1 LAAFSPVFEEKLPVP
16 FSADDPMT
24 QKRAISRK
32 GAKSAKGGAITSP
45 RSSNGESSGMAGRE
59 ELIPSIQNV
68 VGVILAVTE
77 NRNWIEVF
85 FEGDL
90 MHTKTVNLPSGM
102 LFDIYIEEIPH
113 KTTVYEHPR
122 TMIFFE
128 RPCDLHMTRD
138 GDKLIIT
145 GVSPSQNLV

>member
-1 LAAFSPVFEEKLPVP
+1 MKF
-16 FSADDPMT
+16 MT
-24 QKRAISRK
+24 RKRAISRK
-32 GAKSAKGGAITSP
+32 GAKSATGGAITSH
-45 RSSNGESSGMAGRE
+45 RRSNGESSGMAGRE
-59 ELIPSIQNV
+59 ELISSIQNAA
-68 VGVILAVTE
+68 GLILAVTE

-102 LFDIYIEEIPH
+102 IFNIYIEEIPH

-128 RPCDLHMTRD
+128 RPCDLRMTRD
-138 GDKLIIT
+138 GDKVIVT
-145 GVSPSQNLV
+145 GVSPSQNLA